1 MKDPLHKAL
10 KQRQREIKKNEGIEP
25 SLDEVI
31 ERESGLTDLVEEF
44 EEKEGKGD
52 GLENLFSL

>member
-1 MKDPLHKAL
+1 VKDPLHKAL